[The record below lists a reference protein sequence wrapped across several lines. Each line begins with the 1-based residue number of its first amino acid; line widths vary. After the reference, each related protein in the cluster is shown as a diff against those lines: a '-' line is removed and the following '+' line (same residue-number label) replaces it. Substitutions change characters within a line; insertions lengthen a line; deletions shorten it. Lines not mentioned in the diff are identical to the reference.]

1 MYDNLSICKIRH
13 DRCLAFYNGSVSS
26 MTWVMTGD
34 ATVRGY
40 KYTYND
46 YGWLTAATYGEG
58 LAVSANK
65 DRYSEKI
72 SGFTRNGSIT
82 GFQRHGNMASSNFGK
97 IDDLTI
103 TYSGNRIST
112 VKDASLPVTQNG
124 SMDYPGGSTPK
135 SFEYNAF
142 GAIVKDESRGITAVT
157 YDNFGNP
164 LSTMFSSGVGMKN
177 VYSATGEKLKT
188 LTITN
193 ATRQADAAIAFEPE
207 MDMLSLDDSAAAS
220 GVMAQSTTEYH
231 GPIIYRDGKVDMV
244 LFPGGYATV
253 NGSAVTFHY
262 YTQDYLGNNRA
273 VINGSTGAIEQTVAY
288 YPYGA
293 VIADLGTN
301 ATKGQP
307 YKFGGKEL
315 ITANGLNEYDFGARQ
330 YYSAVPAFTSIDP
343 LCEDATWLSPYLY
356 CGNNP
361 VNAIDP
367 DGRRTLVTDQGNGRY
382 MVIGGTL
389 DDDLNIYL
397 NDKNGS
403 IIGVTTSN
411 TSFYNSDKGEWAISS
426 VIDIN
431 DRSGADFL
439 NNLEFDTPNIANYM
453 WNARGN
459 HKYDFKNTNGTDK
472 KIDNMDQYRGMQ
484 IGSENGIPLITS
496 ARDIGNIGAGYM
508 AGVNGISWDN
518 AVIAFDA
525 YQTYTDLSPSLQQ
538 SVIDG
543 AISFLTGDPG
553 GLKKVFFPL
562 IQNKVSEGISTR
574 NAERYGWEKGNA
586 VYHRSK

>member
-288 YPYGA
+288 YPYGG
-293 VIADLGTN
+293 VIIGLGTP
-301 ATKGQP
+301 TTGQP

-315 ITANGLNEYDFGARQ
+315 ITANGLNEYDFGARW
-330 YYSAVPAFTSIDP
+330 YYSTVPSFTKPDP
-343 LCEDATWLSPYLY
+343 MAEKYPWLSPYLY
-356 CGNNP
+356 CANNP
-361 VNAIDP
+361 VNYVDP
-367 DGRRTLVTDQGNGRY
+367 DGRDVYVWATMLPGAPRILSFATHTF
-382 MVIGGTL
+382 IT
-389 DDDLNIYL
+389 
-397 NDKNGS
+397 
-403 IIGVTTSN
+403 VTTDKGKTEYFAYGSEIDGISGAVTGRLCRREYNQDKRIYSGKSNDNSLLKAKIFVNVPEGMTQEEFDQKVIDVAESFGNVDGIRYNMLPIEKTEGNCN
-411 TSFYNSDKGEWAISS
+411 TSTSTILIKSGVSEDQLKE
-426 VIDIN
+426 ID
-431 DRSGADFL
+431 R
-439 NNLEFDTPNIANYM
+439 
-453 WNARGN
+453 
-459 HKYDFKNTNGTDK
+459 K
-472 KIDNMDQYRGMQ
+472 
-484 IGSENGIPLITS
+484 IPLI
-496 ARDIGNIGAGYM
+496 DAGF
-508 AGVNGISWDN
+508 GTVKPWTKDEQER
-518 AVIAFDA
+518 VVED
-525 YQTYTDLSPSLQQ
+525 
-538 SVIDG
+538 
-543 AISFLTGDPG
+543 
-553 GLKKVFFPL
+553 
-562 IQNKVSEGISTR
+562 QNR
-574 NAERYGWEKGNA
+574 RYEALEKA
-586 VYHRSK
+586 LP